1 MKRMEAPLDMVIGA
15 KFKTNRHGYTTVID
29 YYNCYTVIV
38 VFENT
43 GNIRSISSTK
53 LRSGQFVDRL
63 VPPKSVIIGEKIQS
77 IKYGVLMIR
86 AIESENIVVLTN
98 SDNKEIRLLLP
109 SVQKMRAKG
118 TEIETQTDESAIPTS
133 LIQFIKGTKNC
144 HR

>member
-1 MKRMEAPLDMVIGA
+1 MEAPLDMAIGT
-15 KFKTNRHGYTTVID
+15 KFKTNRHGYATVLY

-38 VFENT
+38 GFENT
-43 GNIRSISSTK
+43 SNIRSISSTK

-63 VPPKSVIIGEKIQS
+63 VPPKSIIIGEKIQS
-77 IKYGVLMIR
+77 IKYGVLTIR

-118 TEIETQTDESAIPTS
+118 TDIEIQTGEGAMLTP
-133 LIQFIKGTKNC
+133 LIQFIKSNKNGD
-144 HR
+144 RK

>member
-1 MKRMEAPLDMVIGA
+1 METPVDMVIGT
-15 KFKTNRHGYTTVID
+15 KFKTNRHGYATVLD

-38 VFENT
+38 GFENT

-63 VPPKSVIIGEKIQS
+63 VPPKSIIIGEKIQS
-77 IKYGVLMIR
+77 IKYGVLTIR

-118 TEIETQTDESAIPTS
+118 TDIEIQTGEGAMLTP
-133 LIQFIKGTKNC
+133 LIQFIKSNKNDN
-144 HR
+144 RK